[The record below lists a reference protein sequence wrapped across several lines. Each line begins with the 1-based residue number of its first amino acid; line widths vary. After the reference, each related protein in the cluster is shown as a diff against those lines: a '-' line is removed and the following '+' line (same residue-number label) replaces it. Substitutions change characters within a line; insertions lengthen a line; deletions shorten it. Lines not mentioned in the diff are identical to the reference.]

1 MAADRLIAVCGGI
14 GSGKSVVCRIL
25 RCMGYPVYDC
35 DTRAKQ
41 LMDTS
46 DGIRRTIAEEICAEA
61 IDCHG
66 RIDRSALAAAVFGDA
81 AKLEILN
88 RAVHG
93 CVLTDLDCWQREQQ
107 GVAFVETAILYQSGL
122 HRLVDEVWEVV
133 APEAIRVRRVKQ
145 RNGLSEAQ
153 VLERIEAQRY
163 QPEAED
169 VHTCVREIVNDG
181 SWALLPQIEGLLRK
195 L

>member
-1 MAADRLIAVCGGI
+1 M
-14 GSGKSVVCRIL
+14 
-25 RCMGYPVYDC
+25 YDC

-41 LMDTS
+41 LMDAS

-66 RIDRSALAAAVFGDA
+66 RIDRSALAASVFGDA
-81 AKLEILN
+81 TKLEILN

-93 CVLTDLDCWQREQQ
+93 CVADDLMSWRDGQC
-107 GVAFVETAILYQSGL
+107 GLAFVETAILYQSGL

-133 APEAIRVRRVKQ
+133 APEAIRVRRVML

-163 QPEAED
+163 RPDAVEL
-169 VHTCVREIVNDG
+169 HPYTKEIVNDD
-181 SWALLPQIEGLLRK
+181 SSALLPQIDGLLRK